1 MNEMK
6 MKESPTLQFKREL
19 TDAIKREIIAFANTQ
34 GGELYIGVDDDGSI
48 IGLENADKVLESVSS
63 MLHDSIQPDILVH
76 TFLEIVELEGKN
88 VVKISVARGTRR
100 PYHLKAK
107 GMKPSGVFIRYGTS
121 VTNASEENI
130 RQMIIES
137 DGTNFETMRS
147 LQQELTFTEAKRI
160 FDEQNLKFGPEQMR
174 TLGLIT
180 EDGYY
185 TNLGL
190 LFSDQCEHTIK
201 CARYLG
207 NDKIEFQDRKEF
219 SGSILKQ
226 VEAVYEYLSLNNAK
240 HAHFEG
246 LKRIETET
254 YPSYALR
261 EALINAFAHRDYSFS
276 GSILIHLFQDRLELV
291 SVGGLVK
298 GLTLE
303 DIELGISQSRNPKLA
318 NVLYRLKWIESYGT
332 GLQRMRESYK
342 GSVMEP
348 YWTVGPNAFVV
359 TLPKYISLTPTDEN
373 EALSNWLAQSKEFTA
388 RDLENYLNKSKAT
401 VRKILEELMQSG
413 QIMRVGSGPKTKYQV
428 LSNYE

>member
-1 MNEMK
+1 MK
-6 MKESPTLQFKREL
+6 MKESPTLEFKREL
-19 TDAIKREIIAFANTQ
+19 TDAIKREIIACANTQ
-34 GGELYIGVDDDGSI
+34 GGELYIGVDDDGTI
-48 IGLENADKVLESVSS
+48 IGLEHADKVLESVSS

-76 TFLEIVELEGKN
+76 TFLEIVELDHKE
-88 VVKISVARGTRR
+88 VVKISVSRGTRR

-137 DGTNFETMRS
+137 DGTNYETMRN
-147 LQQELTFTEAKRI
+147 LHQELTFTEADTI
-160 FDEQNLKFGPEQMR
+160 FKEQNLKFGPEQMR
-174 TLGLIT
+174 TLGLVT

-207 NDKIEFQDRKEF
+207 NDKLEFQDRKEF
-219 SGSILKQ
+219 KGSILSQ
-226 VEAVYEYLSLNNAK
+226 VEAAYEYLSLNNAK
-240 HAHFEG
+240 SAHFEG
-246 LKRIETET
+246 LKRIEIES

-261 EALINAFAHRDYSFS
+261 EALINAVTHRDYSFS

-291 SVGGLVK
+291 SLGGLVK

-318 NVLYRLKWIESYGT
+318 NIFYRLKWIESYGT
-332 GLQRMRESYK
+332 GLQRIKESYK
-342 GSVMEP
+342 NSVAKP
-348 YWTVGPNAFVV
+348 HWNIGPNAFVV
-359 TLPKYISLTPTDEN
+359 TLPKNILPTPTEDDEV
-373 EALSNWLAQSKEFTA
+373 LTDWLAQNKEFTA
-388 RDLENYLNKSKAT
+388 RDLENYLNKSKGT
-401 VRKILEELMQSG
+401 VRKILEELIHSG
-413 QIMRVGSGPKTKYQV
+413 RVVRVGSGPNTR
-428 LSNYE
+428 YEVPEQ

>member
-1 MNEMK
+1 

-76 TFLEIVELEGKN
+76 TFLEIIELEGKN

-261 EALINAFAHRDYSFS
+261 EALINAFTHRDYSFS

-388 RDLENYLNKSKAT
+388 RDLENYLKKVKRQCGKFLRN
-401 VRKILEELMQSG
+401 
-413 QIMRVGSGPKTKYQV
+413 
-428 LSNYE
+428 

>member
-1 MNEMK
+1 MNL
-6 MKESPTLQFKREL
+6 KESLTLEFKREL

-34 GGELYIGVDDDGSI
+34 GGELYIGVDDDGTI
-48 IGLENADKVLESVSS
+48 IGLDNADKVLESVSS
-63 MLHDSIQPDILVH
+63 MLHDGIQPDILVH
-76 TFLEIVELEGKN
+76 TFLEIIELEDKE
-88 VVKISVARGTRR
+88 VVKISIARGARR

-137 DGTNFETMRS
+137 DGINYETMRS
-147 LQQELTFTEAKRI
+147 IQQELTFTEAGAV
-160 FDEQNLKFGPEQMR
+160 FNEQNIKFGPEQMR

-180 EDGYY
+180 DDGYY

-207 NDKIEFQDRKEF
+207 NDKLEFQDRKEF
-219 SGSILKQ
+219 AGSILAQ
-226 VEAVYEYLSLNNAK
+226 VEAAYEYLSLNNAK
-240 HAHFEG
+240 HAYFEG
-246 LKRIETET
+246 LKRIETES

-261 EALINAFAHRDYSFS
+261 EALINAVTHRDYSFS

-332 GLQRMRESYK
+332 GLQRMKESYR
-342 GSVMEP
+342 GSAIQP
-348 YWTVGPNAFVV
+348 FWTVGPNAFVV
-359 TLPKYISLTPTDEN
+359 ILPKNNLSTPTEDN
-373 EALSNWLAQSKEFTA
+373 KILSDWLTQNKEFA
-388 RDLENYLNKSKAT
+388 SKDLENYLNKSKGT
-401 VRKILEELMQSG
+401 VRKIIMELLQSG
-413 QIMRVGSGPKTKYQV
+413 QIIRIGRGPKTRYKV
-428 LSNYE
+428 I

>member
-1 MNEMK
+1 MK

-76 TFLEIVELEGKN
+76 AFLEIVNLEGKN

-160 FDEQNLKFGPEQMR
+160 FDEQNLKFGPEKMR

-226 VEAVYEYLSLNNAK
+226 VEAVYEYLSINNAK

-261 EALINAFAHRDYSFS
+261 EALINAFTHRDYSFS

-388 RDLENYLNKSKAT
+388 RDLENYLKKSKAT
-401 VRKILEELMQSG
+401 VRKILEELIQSG

>member
-1 MNEMK
+1 MSVMNL
-6 MKESPTLQFKREL
+6 KESLTLEFKREL

-34 GGELYIGVDDDGSI
+34 GGELYIGVDDDGTI
-48 IGLENADKVLESVSS
+48 IGLDNADKVLESISS
-63 MLHDSIQPDILVH
+63 MLHDGIQPDILVH
-76 TFLEIVELEGKN
+76 TFLEIIELEDKE
-88 VVKISVARGTRR
+88 VVKISIARGARR

-137 DGTNFETMRS
+137 DGINYETMRS
-147 LQQELTFTEAKRI
+147 IQQELTFTEAGAV
-160 FDEQNLKFGPEQMR
+160 FNEQNIKFGPEQMR

-180 EDGYY
+180 DDGYY

-207 NDKIEFQDRKEF
+207 NDKLEFQDRKEF
-219 SGSILKQ
+219 TGSILAQ
-226 VEAVYEYLSLNNAK
+226 VEAAYEYLSLNNAK
-240 HAHFEG
+240 HAYFEG
-246 LKRIETET
+246 LKRIETES

-261 EALINAFAHRDYSFS
+261 EALINAVTHRDYSFS

-332 GLQRMRESYK
+332 GLQRMKESYR
-342 GSVMEP
+342 GSAIQP
-348 YWTVGPNAFVV
+348 FWTVGPNAFVV
-359 TLPKYISLTPTDEN
+359 TLPKNNLSTPTEDN
-373 EALSNWLAQSKEFTA
+373 KILSDWLTQNKEFA
-388 RDLENYLNKSKAT
+388 SKDLENYLNKSKGT
-401 VRKILEELMQSG
+401 VRKIIMELLQSG
-413 QIMRVGSGPKTKYQV
+413 QIIRIGRGPKTRYKV
-428 LSNYE
+428 I

>member
-1 MNEMK
+1 MNL
-6 MKESPTLQFKREL
+6 KESLTLEFKREL

-34 GGELYIGVDDDGSI
+34 GGELYIGVDDDGTI
-48 IGLENADKVLESVSS
+48 IGLDNADKVLESITS
-63 MLHDSIQPDILVH
+63 MLHDGIQPDILVH
-76 TFLEIVELEGKN
+76 TFLEIIELEDKE
-88 VVKISVARGTRR
+88 VVKISIARGARR

-137 DGTNFETMRS
+137 DGINYETMRS
-147 LQQELTFTEAKRI
+147 IQQELTFTEAGAV
-160 FDEQNLKFGPEQMR
+160 FNEQNIKFGPEQMR

-180 EDGYY
+180 DDGYY

-207 NDKIEFQDRKEF
+207 NDKLEFQDRREF
-219 SGSILKQ
+219 TGSILAQ
-226 VEAVYEYLSLNNAK
+226 VEAAYEYLSLNNAK
-240 HAHFEG
+240 HAYFEG
-246 LKRIETET
+246 LKRIETES

-261 EALINAFAHRDYSFS
+261 EALINAVTHRDYSFS

-332 GLQRMRESYK
+332 GLQRMKESYR
-342 GSVMEP
+342 GSAIQP
-348 YWTVGPNAFVV
+348 FWTVGPNAFVV
-359 TLPKYISLTPTDEN
+359 TLPKNNLSTPTEDN
-373 EALSNWLAQSKEFTA
+373 KILSDWLTQNKEFA
-388 RDLENYLNKSKAT
+388 SKDLENYLNKSKGT
-401 VRKILEELMQSG
+401 VRKIIMELLQSG
-413 QIMRVGSGPKTKYQV
+413 QIIRIGRGPKTRYKV
-428 LSNYE
+428 I

>member
-1 MNEMK
+1 MK
-6 MKESPTLQFKREL
+6 MKESPTLEFKREL

-34 GGELYIGVDDDGSI
+34 GDELYIGIDDDGTI
-48 IGLENADKVLESVSS
+48 IGLENSDKVLESASS

-76 TFLEIVELEGKN
+76 TFLEIVELENKD
-88 VVKISVARGTRR
+88 VVKISVSRGTRR

-137 DGTNFETMRS
+137 DGTNYETMRS
-147 LQQELTFTEAKRI
+147 FHQDLTFTEAESI
-160 FDEQNLKFGPEQMR
+160 FKAQNLKFGPEQMR
-174 TLGLIT
+174 ILGIVT

-207 NDKIEFQDRKEF
+207 NDKLEFQDRKEF
-219 SGSILKQ
+219 SGSILSQ
-226 VEAVYEYLSLNNAK
+226 VEAAYEYLSLNNSK
-240 HAHFEG
+240 SSHFEG
-246 LKRIETET
+246 LKRIELES

-261 EALINAFAHRDYSFS
+261 EALVNAATHRDYSFS

-332 GLQRMRESYK
+332 GLQRIKESYK
-342 GSVMEP
+342 HSAVKP

-359 TLPKYISLTPTDEN
+359 TLPKTVLPLPHEDDE
-373 EALSNWLAQSKEFTA
+373 AIMDWLAQNQEFSA
-388 RDLENYLNKSKAT
+388 RELETYLNKSKAT
-401 VRKILEELMQSG
+401 VRKIIEELLDTG
-413 QIMRVGSGPKTKYQV
+413 QIVRVGNGPQTRYQV
-428 LSNYE
+428 ILRQN

>member
-1 MNEMK
+1 MK
-6 MKESPTLQFKREL
+6 MKESPTLEFKREL
-19 TDAIKREIIAFANTQ
+19 TDSIKREIIAFANSQ
-34 GGELYIGVDDDGSI
+34 GGELYIGIDDDGTI
-48 IGLENADKVLESVSS
+48 IGLENSDKVLESASS

-76 TFLEIVELEGKN
+76 TFLEIVELENKD
-88 VVKISVARGTRR
+88 VVKISVSRGTRR

-137 DGTNFETMRS
+137 DGTNYETMRS
-147 LQQELTFTEAKRI
+147 LHQDLTFTEAESI
-160 FDEQNLKFGPEQMR
+160 FKAQNLKFGPEQMR
-174 TLGLIT
+174 TLGIVT

-207 NDKIEFQDRKEF
+207 NDKLEFQDRKEF
-219 SGSILKQ
+219 SGSILSQ
-226 VEAVYEYLSLNNAK
+226 VEAAYEYLSLNNSK
-240 HAHFEG
+240 SSHFEG
-246 LKRIETET
+246 LKRIELES

-261 EALINAFAHRDYSFS
+261 EALVNAATHRDYSFS

-332 GLQRMRESYK
+332 GLQRIKESYK
-342 GSVMEP
+342 NSAVKP

-359 TLPKYISLTPTDEN
+359 TLPKTVLPLPHEDDE
-373 EALSNWLAQSKEFTA
+373 AIMDWLAQNQEFSA
-388 RDLENYLNKSKAT
+388 RELETYLNKSKAT
-401 VRKILEELMQSG
+401 VRKIIEELLDTG
-413 QIMRVGSGPKTKYQV
+413 QIVRVGNGPQTRYQV
-428 LSNYE
+428 ILQQN

>member
-1 MNEMK
+1 MNL
-6 MKESPTLQFKREL
+6 KESLTLEFKREL

-34 GGELYIGVDDDGSI
+34 GGELYIGVDDDGTI
-48 IGLENADKVLESVSS
+48 IGLDNADKVLESVSS
-63 MLHDSIQPDILVH
+63 MLHDGIQPDILVH
-76 TFLEIVELEGKN
+76 TFLEIIELEDKE
-88 VVKISVARGTRR
+88 VVKISIARGARR

-107 GMKPSGVFIRYGTS
+107 GMKPSGVFIRYCTS

-137 DGTNFETMRS
+137 DGINYETMRS
-147 LQQELTFTEAKRI
+147 IQQELTFTEAGAV
-160 FDEQNLKFGPEQMR
+160 FNEQNIKFGPEQMR

-180 EDGYY
+180 DDGYY

-207 NDKIEFQDRKEF
+207 NDKLEFQDRREF
-219 SGSILKQ
+219 TGSILAQ
-226 VEAVYEYLSLNNAK
+226 VEATYEYLSLNNAK
-240 HAHFEG
+240 HAYFEG
-246 LKRIETET
+246 LKRIETES

-261 EALINAFAHRDYSFS
+261 EALINAVTHRDYSFS

-332 GLQRMRESYK
+332 GLQRMKESYR
-342 GSVMEP
+342 GSAIQP
-348 YWTVGPNAFVV
+348 FWTVGPNAFVV
-359 TLPKYISLTPTDEN
+359 TLPKNNLSTPTEDN
-373 EALSNWLAQSKEFTA
+373 KILSDWLTQNKEFA
-388 RDLENYLNKSKAT
+388 SKDLENYLNKSKGT
-401 VRKILEELMQSG
+401 VRKIIMELLQSG
-413 QIMRVGSGPKTKYQV
+413 QIIRIGRGPKTRYKV
-428 LSNYE
+428 I

>member
-1 MNEMK
+1 MK
-6 MKESPTLQFKREL
+6 MKESPTLEFKREL

-34 GGELYIGVDDDGSI
+34 GGELYIGVDDDGTV
-48 IGLENADKVLESVSS
+48 IGLENADKVLESASS

-76 TFLEIVELEGKN
+76 IFLEIVEFESKE
-88 VVKISVARGTRR
+88 VVKISVSRGTRR

-137 DGTNFETMRS
+137 DGTNYETMRS
-147 LQQELTFTEAKRI
+147 LHQELTFTEAEAI
-160 FDEQNLKFGPEQMR
+160 FKDQNLKFGPEQMR
-174 TLGLIT
+174 TLGLVT
-180 EDGYY
+180 EDGYF

-207 NDKIEFQDRKEF
+207 NDKLEFQDRKEF
-219 SGSILKQ
+219 SGSILSQ
-226 VEAVYEYLSLNNAK
+226 VEAAYEYLSLNNAK
-240 HAHFEG
+240 SAHFEG
-246 LKRIETET
+246 LKRIEIES

-261 EALINAFAHRDYSFS
+261 EALVNAITHRDYSFS
-276 GSILIHLFQDRLELV
+276 GSILIHLFQERLELV

-298 GLTLE
+298 GLTVE

-332 GLQRMRESYK
+332 GLQRIKESYK
-342 GSVMEP
+342 QSAVAP

-359 TLPKYISLTPTDEN
+359 TLPKTVLPTPHEDN
-373 EALSNWLAQSKEFTA
+373 EAITDWLAQNQEFTT
-388 RDLENYLNKSKAT
+388 RELETYLNKSKAT
-401 VRKILEELMQSG
+401 VRKIIEELLHSG
-413 QIMRVGSGPKTKYQV
+413 QIIRVGSGPQTRYQIIQRQ
-428 LSNYE
+428 N

>member
-1 MNEMK
+1 MK

-76 TFLEIVELEGKN
+76 TFLEIIELEGKN

-261 EALINAFAHRDYSFS
+261 EALINAFTHRDYSFS

-388 RDLENYLNKSKAT
+388 RDLENYLKKSKAT
-401 VRKILEELMQSG
+401 VRKILEELIQSG